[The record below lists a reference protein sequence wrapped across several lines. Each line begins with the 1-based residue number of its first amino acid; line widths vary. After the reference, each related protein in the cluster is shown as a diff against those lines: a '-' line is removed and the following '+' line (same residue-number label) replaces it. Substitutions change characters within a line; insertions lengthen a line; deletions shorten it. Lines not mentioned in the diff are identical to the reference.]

1 MLVGSRFLFVC
12 PFPPLQIPNFKTPAI
27 AYERDFIFQSK
38 CLTKFVRQ
46 NEATLTVR
54 ACMLSARMQLTQE
67 HTTIG
72 CRNLFVCFRGQ
83 THFRKLLRRHNQ
95 QKLVC
100 RLRQK
105 NEILRTITSPARWD
119 GDPVFLVNGMSELS
133 GIEAFGLGIGVH
145 WSRGAVAHF
154 TPLDPTFNHL
164 RSRRSIKIFGSF
176 PPNRRSFFAKA
187 PASALANVLLRRRSE
202 IRKLVRIMKRFRFAP
217 GLACALLMCGGAT
230 AFGQASTDAVR
241 VTMSMHPDGSR
252 TVYNFDNA
260 QHTAVATT
268 TDPDGK
274 VRQTIR
280 YQLDNAGRFSTG
292 EVSGPDGR
300 VRLKSR
306 YKYDDAGRI
315 LEETQSAA
323 NGTLL
328 NKIVYSYDP
337 AGKQT
342 GYSVF
347 DASGKLVS
355 RTGGSAARPSPSPK
369 PREKTKR

>member
-1 MLVGSRFLFVC
+1 M
-12 PFPPLQIPNFKTPAI
+12 T
-27 AYERDFIFQSK
+27 
-38 CLTKFVRQ
+38 
-46 NEATLTVR
+46 
-54 ACMLSARMQLTQE
+54 
-67 HTTIG
+67 
-72 CRNLFVCFRGQ
+72 FR
-83 THFRKLLRRHNQ
+83 
-95 QKLVC
+95 
-100 RLRQK
+100 
-105 NEILRTITSPARWD
+105 
-119 GDPVFLVNGMSELS
+119 
-133 GIEAFGLGIGVH
+133 
-145 WSRGAVAHF
+145 
-154 TPLDPTFNHL
+154 
-164 RSRRSIKIFGSF
+164 
-176 PPNRRSFFAKA
+176 
-187 PASALANVLLRRRSE
+187 NVLLRLCSE
-202 IRKLVRIMKRFRFAP
+202 IRKLVRIMKRFRFAL
-217 GLACALLMCGGAT
+217 GLACALLMCGAI

-260 QHTAVATT
+260 QHTAVSTT

-300 VRLKSR
+300 IRLKSR

-315 LEETQSAA
+315 LEEAQSAA
-323 NGTLL
+323 NGTPL

-355 RTGGSAARPSPSPK
+355 RTGGTAARPSPSPK
-369 PREKTKR
+369 AREKTKR